1 MKIITTKNFDDFD
14 DYVEYDIAPEDIGE
28 YLYNKEKEGWQL
40 GIEDYS
46 TIEALYIL
54 ALKADWQ
61 YEQIINTLK
70 TLYEEIH
77 PNV

>member
-1 MKIITTKNFDDFD
+1 MKICLYKNFDDFD

>member
-1 MKIITTKNFDDFD
+1 MKICLYKNFDDFD
-14 DYVEYDIAPEDIGE
+14 DYMEDDIAPEDIGE

-70 TLYEEIH
+70 KLYEEIH